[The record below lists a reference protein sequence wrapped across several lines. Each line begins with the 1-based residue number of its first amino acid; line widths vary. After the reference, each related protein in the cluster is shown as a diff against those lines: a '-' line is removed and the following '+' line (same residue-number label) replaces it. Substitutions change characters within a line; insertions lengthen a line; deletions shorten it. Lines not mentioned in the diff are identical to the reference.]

1 MASLACVSVDLDSLG
16 HYCRIHGLP
25 DTLLSPSAARL
36 IYREAV
42 ARFLELFAE
51 AGIRATFFAVGRDL
65 DDPKSAEAV
74 KAAAVAGHEVG
85 NHTFAHDYDFT
96 RKSPSQIGD
105 DLSRGGAAIL
115 RVTGERPTGFRA
127 PGYTLTGSVLQA
139 LNAQGYRYD
148 SSVFPAAPYWAA
160 KALIM
165 GVQAVAGRESR
176 AVLDRPK
183 VLRAPRLP
191 YRPDLAEPYRKG
203 HASLVELPITV
214 HPITRVPIIGTTITA
229 LPPLALGALWH
240 SVAKLAFVNV
250 ELHGIDL
257 LDASDVGCP
266 ELAAVQPDLKIP
278 RRTKR
283 ARLREALRRIAGGA
297 DVVTLASAAERVAV

>member
-1 MASLACVSVDLDSLG
+1 MSTLACVSVDLDSLG

-25 DTLLSPSAARL
+25 ESVLSPSAARL
-36 IYREAV
+36 VYHEAV
-42 ARFLELFAE
+42 GRFVELFRE
-51 AGIRATFFAVGRDL
+51 VGIRATFFAVGRDL

-74 KAAAVAGHEVG
+74 RAAAEAEHEVG

-96 RKSPSQIGD
+96 RKSPSEIGD
-105 DLSRGGAAIL
+105 DLSRGGASIL
-115 RVTGERPTGFRA
+115 RVTGARPSGFRA
-127 PGYTLTGSVLQA
+127 PGYTLTGAVLQA

-148 SSVFPAAPYWAA
+148 SSTFPAAPYWLA

-165 GVQAVAGRESR
+165 AGQAIVGRGSR

-191 YRPDLAEPYRKG
+191 YRPDLAEPYQKG

-214 HPITRVPIIGTTITA
+214 HPLTRVPLIGTTLTA
-229 LPPLALGALWH
+229 LPPLALAALWRGV
-240 SVAKLAFVNV
+240 SSLPFVNL

-266 ELAAVQPDLKIP
+266 ELAALQPDLRIP

-283 ARLREALRRIAGGA
+283 ARLLDALRKLARSA